1 MSAKNVIFWLN
12 VKKSRITLEFYQNKR
27 RVLSFIVKMLS
38 YKVLH
43 FRNMYL
49 FIHSHIYMI
58 YLLL

>member
-38 YKVLH
+38 YKVLY